1 MRILAIETSCDET
14 GVAIIEWKKGSSE
27 FVLLANMLVS
37 QIDIHK
43 EYGGVYPNLAKR
55 EHLIHLPILIQK
67 ALEKAKVTMK
77 KIDAVAVTAGPGLA
91 PALWVGVEEAKKISL
106 ENNIPLYGINHMEGH
121 IYASLVEEKKRNHYT
136 LIQPTYPSLALL
148 ISGGHTEIVF
158 SPTPGKYQKVG
169 ETLDDAAGEA
179 FDKAARSMGLEYPG
193 GPKISK
199 LAENARKRGA
209 ITPQHLRLPR
219 PMINTKNLDFSFS
232 GLKTAVLYATQ
243 KNEIGNELREV
254 FCMEFENAVT
264 DVLIKKLETATFLYN
279 TKSLIIGG
287 GVSANNHI
295 REAITAIC
303 TRDGVDLYLPKK
315 EMTTDNALMIA
326 IIAMVKISNGD
337 APDSNQN
344 LAANGNMSLGQK

>member
-14 GVAIIEWKKGSSE
+14 GVAIIEFRKGDSE
-27 FVLLANMLVS
+27 FVLLANLLIS

-43 EYGGVYPNLAKR
+43 EYGGVFPNLAKR
-55 EHLIHLPILIQK
+55 EHIKHLPILIEK
-67 ALEKAKVTMK
+67 ALEKAKITIK
-77 KIDAVAVTAGPGLA
+77 KIDAIAVTSGPGLA

-106 ENNIPLYGINHMEGH
+106 ENKIPLYGINHMEGH
-121 IYASLVEEKKRNHYT
+121 IYASLVEEKKKNHYY
-136 LIQPTYPSLALL
+136 ISNPAYPSLALL

-158 SPTPGKYQKVG
+158 SPSAGKYQKVG

-199 LAENARKRGA
+199 LAESARKRGA
-209 ITPQHLRLPR
+209 ITPEHLRLPR
-219 PMINTKNLDFSFS
+219 PMINAKNLDFSFS

-243 KNEIGNELREV
+243 KNEITDELREV

-279 TKSLIIGG
+279 TKSLIVGG

-295 REAITAIC
+295 REAITGIC
-303 TRDGVDLYLPKK
+303 KRDEVELYLPKR
-315 EMTTDNALMIA
+315 EMSTDNALMIA
-326 IIAMVKISNGD
+326 IIAMVKISNG
-337 APDSNQN
+337 AEPDSNKN
-344 LAANGNMSLGQK
+344 LAADSNLSLGKK

>member
-14 GVAIIEWKKGSSE
+14 GVAIIEFKKGSSE
-27 FVLLANMLVS
+27 FVLLSNMLIS

-43 EYGGVYPNLAKR
+43 EFGGVYPNLAKR
-55 EHLIHLPILIQK
+55 EHLIHLPILIAK
-67 ALEKAKVTMK
+67 ALEKAKITIK
-77 KIDAVAVTAGPGLA
+77 KIDAIAVTSGPGLA

-121 IYASLVEEKKRNHYT
+121 IYASLVEEKKKNHYT
-136 LIQPTYPSLALL
+136 LTLPAYPSLALL

-158 SPTPGKYQKVG
+158 MPIANKYQKIG

-193 GPKISK
+193 GPKISR
-199 LAENARKRGA
+199 LADSARKRGA
-209 ITPQHLRLPR
+209 ITPEHLRLPR
-219 PMINTKNLDFSFS
+219 PMINSKNLDFSFS

-243 KNEIGNELREV
+243 KNEITPELREV

-264 DVLIKKLETATFLYN
+264 DVLVKKLETATFLYN
-279 TKSLIIGG
+279 SKSLIVGG

-295 REAITAIC
+295 REAITNIC
-303 TRDGVDLYLPKK
+303 KRDSLDLYLPKR
-315 EMTTDNALMIA
+315 EMSTDNALMIA
-326 IIAMVKISNGD
+326 IIAMVKINTDTKS
-337 APDSNQN
+337 DSNKD
-344 LAANGNMSLGQK
+344 LAANSNLCLDQK